1 MTNITI
7 SIIEYKQTHSSKILN
22 DIFKE
27 LNPIIEKKSKYIYFQ
42 KYFPI
47 SLYNKCSSCLNC
59 KEHKCNICHKCTC
72 KKGTFNLHRNN
83 LCDYEDVKQDLSMEI
98 LKLIEKFDITRDF
111 DTYFYAT
118 LWNWKPSFLNK
129 DFIKTL
135 VSESIGNQPELI
147 DKKKI
152 YDFNIQELIAKL
164 KNKIDRQIIYNL
176 LKDNGLSQ
184 KELAI
189 KLGLTKSSLDYRIK
203 KIKNKIMLL
212 T

>member
-1 MTNITI
+1 MNNIT
-7 SIIEYKQTHSSKILN
+7 SLIIEYKQTHLSKILD

-47 SLYNKCSSCLNC
+47 SLYNKCSECLNC

-98 LKLIEKFDITRDF
+98 LKLIEKFDIKRDF

-135 VSESIGNQPELI
+135 ISESIENQPELI
-147 DKKKI
+147 DKKKLC
-152 YDFNIQELIAKL
+152 DFNIEELITKL

-176 LKDNGLSQ
+176 LKDNKLSQ
-184 KELAI
+184 IALAN
-189 KLGLTKSSLDYRIK
+189 KLGLTKSQIDYRIK

-212 T
+212 